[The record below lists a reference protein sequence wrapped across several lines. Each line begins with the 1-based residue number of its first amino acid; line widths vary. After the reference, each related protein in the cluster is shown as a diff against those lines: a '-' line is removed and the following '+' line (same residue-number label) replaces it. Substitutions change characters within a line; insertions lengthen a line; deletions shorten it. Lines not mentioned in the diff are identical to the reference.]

1 MQKIL
6 FGTLTVLGA
15 AGVVRGQSYTAPSII
30 PSADSFVSKNNP
42 NNNYGAAGALEVSAS
57 TAANGQYLT
66 YMQFNLSSVQS
77 AIDSNLGSNWTVSN
91 ITLQLTEA
99 SPNNGIFNAN
109 AAGQFAIEWIENNSW
124 TEGTGTPGATTTSG
138 ITYNNQPSAP
148 DDELVG
154 TFSYNG
160 GSGTATYTLPVTAG
174 ELSNIEA
181 GSLMTLEVLPNDS
194 SVSYLFNSR
203 TGASHP
209 ALTVTATVPE
219 PASLGVIAGLSLLL
233 LRRKPAFSGMRT

>member
-1 MQKIL
+1 
-6 FGTLTVLGA
+6 
-15 AGVVRGQSYTAPSII
+15 
-30 PSADSFVSKNNP
+30 
-42 NNNYGAAGALEVSAS
+42 
-57 TAANGQYLT
+57 
-66 YMQFNLSSVQS
+66 MQFNLSSVQS

-109 AAGQFAIEWIENNSW
+109 AAGQCAIEWIDNNSW
-124 TEGTGTPGATTTSG
+124 IEGTGTPNAPTTSG

-160 GSGTATYTLPVTAG
+160 GTGTATYTLPVTAG

-181 GSLMTLEVLPNDS
+181 GSLMTLEVLPNDT

-219 PASLGVIAGLSLLL
+219 PGALGLIVGSSLLI
-233 LRRKPAFSGMRT
+233 LRRRYRIKFIANN